1 MLLLLQYQRKLL
13 KHMSSKKMVIQID
26 FIMFAKKR
34 LIKFIIDELNFD

>member
-34 LIKFIIDELNFD
+34 LNQFIIDELNFD

>member
-34 LIKFIIDELNFD
+34 LNQSIIDELNFD